1 MKSSHSFRSHQRG
14 KAPIKLLSLAAVS
27 ILLMTVMAPMLFTD
41 SEVSADYQQSVT
53 YYPSQEDYDNRTN
66 GVTIHYSGLAYA
78 AYNPQYDES
87 FKGKAGWEADN
98 VESEGRISLD
108 VKLWTEYRTTHVTV
122 SLTDSITITDVSDK
136 EENWS
141 GVQYV
146 EPSIS
151 ENGDSLFIEAVG
163 VTGNSFNIWFN
174 FKYSGPSVFAG
185 WQTVN
190 GVSKDPGDILNTDVL
205 IAKWTAPEIYLDID
219 DHEIHT
225 NDETWNVRPYKTYS
239 YGDNP
244 VPSNIHVNDG
254 SVPKYTDI
262 TNVDADLNGDLTS
275 GTYRSIGSQIHTS
288 KIVNNVN
295 LNGHVIIDNLNLY
308 ADKQGSNHGDGG
320 IGIFANGYKLIMGT
334 GIGLGGT
341 NLEPTQA
348 PQLYGGTNS
357 YGTISGTDVV
367 IFSGVYY
374 NVIAGSTGDTITGD
388 TRVMLAGGAVLDT
401 LAGGNAGSQ
410 DGRITGDAYVY
421 VLGDAFMPG
430 DYYEEKYLGYGN
442 ELAER
447 LNGINLDHLV
457 ESSILTGGSTQG
469 KVNGNT
475 YVYISNEATLWD
487 VQGGG
492 RRAASTQVGTANV
505 EVSGEALVK
514 HLVCGSIT
522 DGNNTSNPTES
533 VKNVKITVKDGA
545 SVGSVF
551 GAGYDTYYQ
560 ASQPSMYDGGT
571 IEVNIQ
577 GLCKVG
583 YVYGGGYRGTIGT
596 NSEPIESIEINISGG
611 TVLHDVF
618 GGGRGG
624 VDKILHDKDGV
635 PTKIPWVKEEDNPD
649 YGSSANSMSDTT
661 GHSEVFVNSLSI
673 NITGGEV
680 RGNVYGGGESVPTI
694 SGSYTLKNGNI
705 ISFGGNGGVASTTVT
720 GSISISITGGSVD
733 GSVYGAGKG
742 VETDSS
748 GNVINASDP
757 GILVIKES
765 VDNGTTEWVI
775 DSIPWFKGIKEY
787 EYSQDSQTQG
797 YGDFARVESGS
808 IAINFDGYQK
818 NADSTG
824 ADANI
829 FGGGKF
835 GTTHVG
841 SSVQISLN
849 DSTVSGGIYGGGE
862 GRSDDE
868 DVGSLD
874 GSVSITVIGS
884 IIGSHDDTITINDTG
899 FLFGGGKYGKVTGD
913 SISISVRDSTI
924 HGTVFGGGRGHLS
937 TSADYN
943 GDVGSVTGNISISI
957 LDGSQIHGDVF
968 GGGEVGTVTNGS
980 IGIRLDSSE
989 SQGITGSVFGGG
1001 KGDSGDTSVA
1011 EVTTGSIDIV
1021 VNGTTVSGTYTEHSL
1036 FGGGEYALTQADT
1049 ITVSLGSGT
1058 TMYGDV
1064 HGGGF
1069 GSGTESSIQG
1079 ATIVNSDRTVIVNG
1093 ATVFGNVYG
1102 GSRLGADGEKGDS
1115 WTSEVLLIAGTVMQG
1130 TYGGGF
1136 QGASHM
1142 DSTIL
1147 VGTPAVERAYELGV
1161 APSMNADGTIGLRIN
1176 SVYGGGNL
1184 DPDAFNSTDGSS
1196 VFDQVLLHGNALI
1209 RIGSSST
1216 TVGGVNFPGYPSS
1229 VPGESPGAVKISIYG
1244 DVIGVGNFSDIAGTS
1259 AIEFLGYD
1267 QNNVYNIR
1275 SIQRSDS
1282 VTIED
1287 SSIGINGSVDAKS
1300 TEYSKLITLNRIGK
1314 LILDGSTLD
1323 LYYETAYINSYIS
1336 MADGGYATR
1345 ADCVVTDGSM
1355 SGNRIVLHDG
1365 VLIEVT
1371 GGYDNLNE
1379 GQGKVTGYTLLERP
1393 QGDTYY
1399 GAFAISNTVDSN
1411 VETGFMVDEGKEEAS
1426 VLMEEGY
1433 RFWYIY
1439 GYMTLNETMYYASS
1453 EWSDTASFNFP
1464 QMNEGSEFAYI
1475 GSYVSPTVQDGLFIV
1490 TADDYSKFDISGES
1504 AEVDS
1509 GIAERIG
1516 IGMYFDIS
1524 MSGAGGSTTPVT
1536 THVYGSDSFERRF
1549 EAASEDGYD
1558 MLGDIS
1564 GGMRLSSS
1572 LLSKKY
1578 YENGFGT
1585 SGNVGVVTIHL
1596 AEVIEQGG
1604 VKIPVNMIDLRVT
1617 LYVDSVPGKDVV
1629 TIPVSVMG
1637 TYAGTTS
1644 DGKRK
1649 YKGTGYIDLPLTDG
1663 PKYYYF
1669 NKMVKGD
1676 VGVETLSMWSDMT
1689 HLGIGGWNVTYYS
1702 DTTGVTLDALTA
1714 GSGTIIGQ
1722 GTGARSATLAF
1733 EYSGEAGSFTIWL
1746 YDSQYSG
1753 EQASQGTV
1761 YKVVVTVKE
1770 AKDVK
1775 VVAAYRPIVYDEA
1788 AVGEDWLYL
1797 SIKSGEG
1804 TQTSPYVLG
1813 WVESREEANAV
1824 VLQYGMSLATES
1836 AWFEELP
1843 GHEGVVNVTLSE
1855 AMDSMLDRDVQIPD
1869 GYTFNYRESLYGW
1882 FTAPDYKNKFSM
1894 TSGVGE
1900 DLSLYA
1906 GCGIEVRFHGE
1917 GVSLT
1922 QTVVYVSPG
1931 NTLHNIG
1938 YKGLGYNN
1946 LEEDNSSRIDLY
1958 DTSNVR
1964 QGYHLQQFDQ
1974 GTSWAL
1980 KGTDGWTAYDFK
1992 NKVYEVMDLYLP
2004 WVPDEYT
2011 MTVEFNDLE
2020 SSDGVVL
2027 ELDGTPTEMEWK
2039 GTTSATVTIAYGQS
2053 VALSL
2058 PEGVRITGAT
2068 YVFGASLLTPN
2079 GVGTG
2084 SISFMVPYAGDD
2096 VENVTLNVQV
2106 TDGYTVSIEFYPG
2119 KGSEVPSGGVGVSLI
2134 SNGSVLE
2141 TSTLYDGQ
2149 SIRFVVSEDAT
2160 VLSLAFSIQGYAV
2173 AVWSSADGF
2182 NDPSERSSSYD
2193 IGNPKDIT
2201 LRVAVYKAVTVQS
2214 ISNTIASVTGSW
2226 EGESYNVTEGSTVY
2240 EGDTLT
2246 ITPSQNYGLPM
2257 ISSQGVRQIDSTY
2270 GFRVTGLDD
2279 VTLGDLTPVTVT
2291 IKVTVILAD
2300 DGVTISETGYRFTL
2314 TIGPSTY
2321 VLIWNGTGVTVDY
2334 PTSSMGQVTGSIPGF
2349 KDASGTPSGN
2359 SVTLTFNL
2367 RHYTINYF
2375 DLDGN
2380 TISNEFWDV
2389 TMGEHRPQCGT
2400 GQQYTA
2406 VGTFPSGST
2415 QQVWEDSTGRF
2426 VEKVGLETFGL
2437 MTQIRLDAV
2446 EPLTKDEVTI
2456 ETATVTLVSS
2466 DLQVS
2471 VQVDLFGGEDVS
2483 FSAGNGTV
2491 TYVDGILTVPAGTI
2505 SGSGSIVL
2513 NSSDGVHVL
2522 IIEVLG
2528 DLSRAGPVVIG

>member
-1 MKSSHSFRSHQRG
+1 MKSSHSSRSHPRG

-27 ILLMTVMAPMLFTD
+27 ILLLTVLAPMLFTG
-41 SEVSADYQQSVT
+41 SEVSADYQRSVT
-53 YYPSQEDYDNRTN
+53 YYPSQEDYENRKN
-66 GVTIHYSGLAYA
+66 DVTIHYSGLAYA

-87 FKGKAGWEADN
+87 FKDQTGWEAEN
-98 VESEGRISLD
+98 VESNGRISLS
-108 VKLWTEYRTTHVTV
+108 LECTTGTTER
-122 SLTDSITITDVSDK
+122 TITVNL
-136 EENWS
+136 E
-141 GVQYV
+141 
-146 EPSIS
+146 
-151 ENGDSLFIEAVG
+151 DSLVITNV
-163 VTGNSFNIWFN
+163 FNREDTIWGEYIKANVSEDGKEFDIKVKGMAGRTFEIWFD
-174 FKYSGPSVFAG
+174 FQYYGQSVFAG
-185 WQTVN
+185 WQTVS
-190 GVSKDPGDILNTDVL
+190 GKPVDPGDILDTDVL
-205 IAKWTAPEIYLDID
+205 IAKWTAPEIYLDIN
-219 DHEIHT
+219 DHKIGYG
-225 NDETWNVRPYKTYS
+225 DETWNVRPYKTLS
-239 YGDNP
+239 YGGNP
-244 VPSNIHVNDG
+244 IPSDIHNND
-254 SVPKYTDI
+254 SSDPKYTDI
-262 TNVDADLNGDLTS
+262 TNVDTDLNGDLTS
-275 GTYRSIGSQIHTS
+275 GTYRSVGSQIHTS
-288 KIVNNVN
+288 KIAGNVN
-295 LNGHVIIDNLNLY
+295 LNGDVIIDNLNLY
-308 ADKQGSNHGDGG
+308 ADPQSSNHGDGG
-320 IGIFANGYKLIMGT
+320 VGIFAKGHKLIMGT

-341 NLEPTQA
+341 NLQPRQA
-348 PQLYGGTNS
+348 PQLYGGTNGS
-357 YGTISGTDVV
+357 NIKTGTDVV

-374 NVIAGSTGDTITGD
+374 NVIAGSTGGIIAGD
-388 TRVMLAGGAVLDT
+388 TRVVLAGGAVLDT
-401 LAGGNAGSQ
+401 LAGGNAGSP
-410 DGRITGDAYVY
+410 DGLIEGDAYVY

-430 DYYEEKYLGYGN
+430 DYYEEKFLGYKE
-442 ELAER
+442 ELEKR
-447 LNGINLDHLV
+447 LNGINLSKLV

-469 KVNGNT
+469 DVKWNT

-492 RRAASTQVGTANV
+492 RRAASTYVWTANV

-522 DGNNTSNPTES
+522 DGNNTDKSTQS
-533 VKNVKITVKDGA
+533 VENVKITVKDGA

-577 GLCKVG
+577 GQCTVG

-596 NSEPIESIEINISGG
+596 EDQPIDSIKINISGG

-624 VDKILHDKDGV
+624 VDKILHDSDGY
-635 PTKIPWVKEEDNPD
+635 PTNIEWNPNSA
-649 YGSSANSMSDTT
+649 YGSDIGSMSDTT

-680 RGNVYGGGESVPTI
+680 HGNVYGGGESVPILAGT
-694 SGSYTLKNGNI
+694 YTLGNGRP
-705 ISFGGNGGVASTTVT
+705 ISFGGNDGVASMTVK
-720 GSISISITGGSVD
+720 GFISISITGGSVD

-742 VETDSS
+742 VEIDSS
-748 GNVINASDP
+748 GNVINAPDP

-765 VDNGTTEWVI
+765 ADNGTTEWVI
-775 DSIPWFKGIKEY
+775 DSIPWFKGIEKY
-787 EYSQDSQTQG
+787 AYSQDSQTQE
-797 YGDFARVESGS
+797 YGDFARVDSGS

-818 NADSTG
+818 NTDSSG
-824 ADANI
+824 EDANI

-835 GTTHVG
+835 GTTHVD
-841 SSVQISLN
+841 SSVQISLI

-868 DVGSLD
+868 DIGSLE
-874 GSVSITVIGS
+874 GSVSITVTGS
-884 IIGSHDDTITINDTG
+884 TIGSHDDTITINDTG

-913 SISISVRDSTI
+913 SISISIGDSTI
-924 HGTVFGGGRGHLS
+924 HGTVFGGGRGYLS

-980 IGIRLDSSE
+980 ISIRLDSSN
-989 SQGITGSVFGGG
+989 SQGINGSVFGGG

-1011 EVTTGSIDIV
+1011 EVTTGSINIV

-1036 FGGGEYALTQADT
+1036 FGGGEYALTHADT
-1049 ITVSLGSGT
+1049 ITVNLGPGT

-1102 GSRLGADGEKGDS
+1102 GSRLGADGIAGDS

-1196 VFDQVLLHGNALI
+1196 VFDQVLLHGDALI

-1216 TVGGVNFPGYPSS
+1216 TVGGVSFPGYPSS

-1275 SIQRSDS
+1275 SIQRADS

-1300 TEYSKLITLNRIGK
+1300 TEYSKLITLNRIGE

-1336 MADGGYATR
+1336 MAGGGYATR
-1345 ADCVVTDGSM
+1345 ADCLVTDGSM

-1371 GGYDNLNE
+1371 GGYDNEKE

-1399 GAFAISNTVDSN
+1399 GAFAISNTVDPS
-1411 VETGFMVDEGKEEAS
+1411 VETGFMVDEGREEAS
-1426 VLMEEGY
+1426 VLMEEDY

-1453 EWSDTASFNFP
+1453 EWFDTASFNFP
-1464 QMNEGSEFAYI
+1464 KMNEGSWFAYI

-1490 TADDYSKFDISGES
+1490 TADDYSKFDTSSKS

-1509 GIAERIG
+1509 VIAERIG

-1524 MSGAGGSTTPVT
+1524 MSGAEGSSTPVT
-1536 THVYGSDSFERRF
+1536 THIYEGDSFERRF

-1558 MLGDIS
+1558 RLGDIS
-1564 GGMRLSSS
+1564 GGMKLSSS

-1596 AEVIEQGG
+1596 AEVIVQG
-1604 VKIPVNMIDLRVT
+1604 VVNIPVNMIDLRVT
-1617 LYVDSVPGKDVV
+1617 LYVDSVPGTGMV

-1637 TYAGTTS
+1637 TFAGTTS

-1669 NKMVKGD
+1669 DKMDSRD

-1733 EYSGEAGSFTIWL
+1733 DYLGGAGSFTIQL

-1797 SIKSGEG
+1797 SIEDGDG
-1804 TQTSPYVLG
+1804 TQASPYILK
-1813 WVESREEANAV
+1813 WVESREEAKAV

-1836 AWFEELP
+1836 AWFEMLP

-1855 AMDSMLDRDVQIPD
+1855 AMDSMLDRDVPISD

-1931 NTLHNIG
+1931 STLHDIG

-1946 LEEDNSSRIDLY
+1946 LGEDDSSRIDLY

-1964 QGYHLQQFDQ
+1964 QGYHLQEFDQ

-1980 KGTDGWTAYDFK
+1980 KGTDGWTAYDFN

-2011 MTVEFNDLE
+2011 MTVEFEGLE
-2020 SSDGVVL
+2020 SPEGVVL

-2053 VALSL
+2053 VTLSL
-2058 PEGVRITGAT
+2058 PEGVRITSAT
-2068 YVFGASLLTPN
+2068 YEFGAPPLIPS

-2084 SISFMVPYAGDD
+2084 SISFTVPYAGDG
-2096 VENVTLNVQV
+2096 VKNVTLKVQV
-2106 TDGYTVSIEFYPG
+2106 TDGYTVSIELYPG
-2119 KGSEVPSGGVGVSLI
+2119 KGSAVPSGGVNVTLL
-2134 SNGSVLE
+2134 SNGSVSE

-2160 VLSLAFSIQGYAV
+2160 ALSLAFDIQGYAV
-2173 AVWSSADGF
+2173 AVWSSANGF
-2182 NDPSERSSSYD
+2182 KDPSERSASYV
-2193 IGNPKDIT
+2193 IGDPRDIT
-2201 LRVAVYKAVTVQS
+2201 LRVAVYKAVTVES

-2226 EGESYNVTEGSTVY
+2226 EGGSYPVIGDSTVY

-2246 ITPSQNYGLPM
+2246 ITPGQNYGLPM
-2257 ISSQGVRQIDSTY
+2257 KSSQGVIQIDSTY
-2270 GFRVTGLDD
+2270 GFRVTGSDD
-2279 VTLGDLTPVTVT
+2279 VILGDLTPVTVT

-2300 DGVTISETGYRFTL
+2300 GGVTISGTGYRFTL
-2314 TIGPSTY
+2314 TIGPNTY
-2321 VLIWNGTGVTVDY
+2321 NLTWNGTGLTVDY

-2349 KDASGTPSGN
+2349 EGASGTPSGN

-2375 DLDGN
+2375 GLDGVIIGSEAWN
-2380 TISNEFWDV
+2380 V
-2389 TMGEHRPQCGT
+2389 MMGEHRPQYGT

-2415 QQVWEDSTGRF
+2415 QQVWKDSTGRF

-2437 MTQIRLDAV
+2437 MTHIRLDAV

-2491 TYVDGILTVPAGTI
+2491 TYVNGTLTIPAGTI
-2505 SGSGSIVL
+2505 SGSGLIVL
-2513 NSSDGVHVL
+2513 DSSDGVHVL

-2528 DLSRAGPVVIG
+2528 DLSQAGPVVIG